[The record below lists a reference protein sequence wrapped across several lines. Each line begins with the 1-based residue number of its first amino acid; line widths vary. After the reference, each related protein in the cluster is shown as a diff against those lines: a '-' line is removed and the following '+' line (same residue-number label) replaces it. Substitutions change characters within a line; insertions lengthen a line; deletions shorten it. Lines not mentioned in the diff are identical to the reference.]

1 MHPVCLSSSCLGSSV
16 FIVLSG
22 TGRLLWQ
29 RMELSRVGLLSVGL
43 SAGEAVVSP
52 ALLPVLGSSGVSI
65 SPGGA
70 LLSGS

>member
-1 MHPVCLSSSCLGSSV
+1 M
-16 FIVLSG
+16 LSG

-29 RMELSRVGLLSVGL
+29 RMELSCVGLLSVGL

-52 ALLPVLGSSGVSI
+52 ALLPVLGSSGVSV